1 MSQDQA
7 MKSDLVLDFMW
18 IPAELGGHSA
28 EPYSGMRLSIRW
40 QRFLD
45 AYLQCARDVE
55 CRVLAY
61 DSSTSRGQAAC
72 FLSSG
77 APVAAEWLEEGQ
89 LIELLNGF
97 RVLAVGKVISR
108 DVASGL

>member
-1 MSQDQA
+1 MQNEF
-7 MKSDLVLDFMW
+7 VLEFIW
-18 IPAELGGHSA
+18 VPSELGGHTA

-45 AYLQCARDVE
+45 AYIECARDVE

-61 DSSTSRGQAAC
+61 DANTARGKVAC
-72 FLSSG
+72 LLSPG
-77 APVAAEWLEEGQ
+77 MTVPAEWLHDGE

-97 RVLAVGKVISR
+97 RVIAVGKVNSD
-108 DVASGL
+108 DVAFHS

>member
-1 MSQDQA
+1 MQ
-7 MKSDLVLDFMW
+7 KDLVLDFLW

-61 DSSTSRGQAAC
+61 DSSTSRGKVAC
-72 FLSSG
+72 TLSSG
-77 APVAAEWLEEGQ
+77 APVPAEWLQDGQ

-97 RVLAVGKVISR
+97 RVLAVGRVSSGSG
-108 DVASGL
+108 DVGAVL

>member
-1 MSQDQA
+1 
-7 MKSDLVLDFMW
+7 MKNDLVLDFIW

-45 AYLQCARDVE
+45 AYLQCARDVD
-55 CRVLAY
+55 CRVLTY
-61 DSSTSRGQAAC
+61 DPSTLRGRAAC
-72 FLSSG
+72 SFSSG
-77 APVAAEWLEEGQ
+77 APVEAEWLQEGQ
-89 LIELLNGF
+89 FIELLNGF

-108 DVASGL
+108 

>member
-1 MSQDQA
+1 MQN
-7 MKSDLVLDFMW
+7 DLVLDLLW
-18 IPAELGGHSA
+18 IPAELGGHGA
-28 EPYSGMRLSIRW
+28 GPYSGIRLSIRW

-61 DSSTSRGQAAC
+61 DASTSRGKVAC
-72 FLSSG
+72 SFSSG
-77 APVAAEWLEEGQ
+77 APVPPEWLQDGQ

-97 RVLAVGKVISR
+97 RVLAVGKVS
-108 DVASGL
+108 SGAGGVGAAA